1 MKKRFLP
8 MIIGFVF
15 TFFFINI
22 FAIMIFANE
31 IPSSE
36 DKEYGETKNSIDK
49 YIDGQLDKLDI
60 NEIQD
65 YINKEIVIN
74 DVNLKSFVK
83 DLISGKKNIL
93 DLFNKDGLKILM
105 FDEFKASL
113 KVVAVILVLALLSS
127 ILKSLENS
135 FSSGAVSQIATYIIF
150 ITMVSLTLVG
160 FKDVLQICYDAI
172 DHTVGLMQVIMPI
185 LITFLLL
192 IGFPITSTTLNPI
205 FIGGVTFINVFFKNF
220 LFVSITVAFG
230 ILIINNLSKNI
241 RLKRFFSFVKQINY
255 VSIGAMFTVYLG
267 LVSIQGLYVTSFDK
281 FSVKTAKFAIGN
293 FIPVVGGFVSDSV
306 DILLSSSQLIKNI
319 FGGIG
324 LILLVGICL
333 LPVIKIL
340 SVIVVYKLAAI
351 IVEPVGEDGISNF
364 LNEVANLMII
374 MLASVIAI
382 TIMFFVTVAI
392 LTSISVVSQG

>member
-1 MKKRFLP
+1 
-8 MIIGFVF
+8 
-15 TFFFINI
+15 
-22 FAIMIFANE
+22 
-31 IPSSE
+31 
-36 DKEYGETKNSIDK
+36 
-49 YIDGQLDKLDI
+49 
-60 NEIQD
+60 
-65 YINKEIVIN
+65 
-74 DVNLKSFVK
+74 
-83 DLISGKKNIL
+83 
-93 DLFNKDGLKILM
+93 
-105 FDEFKASL
+105 
-113 KVVAVILVLALLSS
+113 
-127 ILKSLENS
+127 
-135 FSSGAVSQIATYIIF
+135 
-150 ITMVSLTLVG
+150 
-160 FKDVLQICYDAI
+160 
-172 DHTVGLMQVIMPI
+172 MQVIMPI

-382 TIMFFVTVAI
+382 TVMFFVTVAI